1 MCRIITNCYYFFTGI
16 ADFSAVPVE
25 IIFVAGGATVTTLD
39 IGITNDDINEGEQYF
54 ALFMEV
60 VSAANPERVNLR
72 SGRFAA
78 LGRIIDDDRKDSNYY
93 IIGTRKRLNMLISYV
108 MSLHH
113 ISNS

>member
-1 MCRIITNCYYFFTGI
+1 MTVSCHSFTGVL
-16 ADFSAVPVE
+16 DFSTVPVL
-25 IIFVAGGATVTTLD
+25 ITFAAGGTTVITLD
-39 IGITNDDINEGEQYF
+39 IRITNDEINEVEQYF
-54 ALFMEV
+54 ALFMDV
-60 VSAANPERVNLR
+60 VSATDPDRVDLR